1 MLVSEL
7 GRMREEREK
16 VGDTG
21 SFERVPGG
29 VDEFHSFLVVVVVIG
44 RRCQRDSGF
53 VALREECSGT
63 SFLSWTVD
71 TLGQPAPR
79 EGIWQYSLV
88 V

>member
-1 MLVSEL
+1 MLVKRA
-7 GRMREEREK
+7 GTDARGEREK

-29 VDEFHSFLVVVVVIG
+29 VDEFHSFLVVVVIG

-71 TLGQPAPR
+71 PLGQPAPR